1 MRKIVVSSAL
11 SALLALP
18 AMAVEVYNADKGKV
32 DIYGSIRGYVGY
44 GESATVG
51 RDAGYL
57 IGIQNNSQ
65 FGVKYQNDKFKA
77 NVEWGAVEPGVDGDY
92 TTADVNNSSSNTK
105 VLTKGTG
112 TGWRQYWGSYD
123 TGVGTIL
130 FGKTNTPTIDNGFT
144 NDFFNNDNGSMG
156 FGGIATGSRKIQVQ
170 YNIAGFSAAL
180 VEDQTGAGR
189 SGSATSPNQESPRI
203 AVAYTISDEAGK
215 PTFKVAATYKNYN
228 SNTIVNGGGVPAGT
242 SAYHAWVGI
251 NQSFGNMF
259 FSAMAH
265 YGKNGHLY
273 GEQSTTYSYGGY
285 AFDKTLDSDIGLDA
299 QRAGVRFE
307 LGSKLSDDMSV
318 IVGAGYQATFGG
330 EGQKK
335 AIETKTGTYENSMIH
350 GYSAFV
356 QVPYK
361 VSANFTFAP
370 QVSYYQTI
378 EGTEGLNGV
387 GNLKDSRKETG
398 VVAAARFKWDF

>member
-44 GESATVG
+44 GESATAG

-77 NVEWGAVEPGVDGDY
+77 NVEWGAVEPGVDG
-92 TTADVNNSSSNTK
+92 TTNS
-105 VLTKGTG
+105 

-130 FGKTNTPTIDNGFT
+130 FGKTNTPTVDNGFT

-156 FGGIATGSRKIQVQ
+156 FGGIATGLRRIQVQ

-180 VEDQTGAGR
+180 VEDKTGAGR
-189 SGSATSPNQESPRI
+189 NESANGGTPNQESPRI

-285 AFDKTLDSDIGLDA
+285 AFDKTLDTAIGLDA

-307 LGSKLSDDMSV
+307 LGSKLTDDMSV

-335 AIETKTGTYENSMIH
+335 AIETKTGTLENSMIH
-350 GYSAFV
+350 GYSAFI

-387 GNLKDSRKETG
+387 GNLKESRKETG
-398 VVAAARFKWDF
+398 VVAAARIKWDF